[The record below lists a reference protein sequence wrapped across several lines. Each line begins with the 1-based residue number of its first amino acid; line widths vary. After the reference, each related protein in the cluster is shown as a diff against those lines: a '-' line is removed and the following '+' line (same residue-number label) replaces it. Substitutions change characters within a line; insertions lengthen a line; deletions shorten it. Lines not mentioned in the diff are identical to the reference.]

1 MPWGSGARRKEG
13 AQFACYRGPGRQPG
27 SDFLD
32 FDEWRGAARHAGLVE
47 AARAA
52 TLAIGDV
59 HQVTWHGV
67 FGNGGRRYEKAV
79 AKHSS
84 HSPEDAL
91 ATGWTWRRRSKS
103 WRAVFPLAPGVPLLP
118 LPLGRG

>member
-1 MPWGSGARRKEG
+1 MPWGSGARRKGG
-13 AQFACYRGPGRQPG
+13 AEFARRRGPGRQPG
-27 SDFLD
+27 SHFLD

-59 HQVTWHGV
+59 HQIARCSA
-67 FGNGGRRYEKAV
+67 FRGRGRDGEKAV
-79 AKHSS
+79 AN
-84 HSPEDAL
+84 AL
-91 ATGWTWRRRSKS
+91 VKKASIIDLTWRRRSKS
-103 WRAVFPLAPGVPLLP
+103 WRGVFQLAPGVPLLP